1 MGNIMEKY
9 GGVIIT
15 VPFIAAAITMF
26 SKILITLT
34 I

>member
-1 MGNIMEKY
+1 MGNIIEKY
-9 GGVIIT
+9 GGIIIT

-26 SKILITLT
+26 AKILITLT